1 MVFMSAK
8 PDTDDLTPSESDLA
22 VSFYD
27 MACDFKEESFMQI
40 AARVKPAGWENSTE
54 AFKREARRMFDLAR
68 T

>member
-27 MACDFKEESFMQI
+27 MACDFKDDSFIQV
-40 AARVKPAGWENSTE
+40 AAKVMPNGWQ
-54 AFKREARRMFDLAR
+54 ARSPTND
-68 T
+68 